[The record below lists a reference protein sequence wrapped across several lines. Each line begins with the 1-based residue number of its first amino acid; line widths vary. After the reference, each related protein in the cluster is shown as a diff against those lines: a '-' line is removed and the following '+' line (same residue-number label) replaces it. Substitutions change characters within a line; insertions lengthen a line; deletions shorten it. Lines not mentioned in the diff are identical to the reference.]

1 MSNSQGI
8 KLAASILSADY
19 ASLGEQVSEASKA
32 GIDYVHV
39 DIMDGHF
46 VPALTWGPGTV
57 EAIKKWT
64 NLPIDVH
71 MMVEEPENHIDSFV
85 RAGADIIT
93 VHQESAVHLHRIVA
107 QIKERGASAGVAIN
121 PGTPVSAI
129 EEVLHLLD
137 VVLVMTVNPG
147 FPGQK
152 FVPGIEHKIARVRAV
167 IDRVGG
173 GAMLEVDGGINS
185 STASLVVGSG
195 AKMLV
200 AGSAVFDHDG
210 GVFAAVRDLRESID
224 RV

>member
-1 MSNSQGI
+1 VSDSHGI

-19 ASLGEQVSEASKA
+19 ASLGEQVSEVSKA
-32 GIDYVHV
+32 GVDYIHV

-57 EAIKKWT
+57 EAIRKWT

-71 MMVEEPENHIDSFV
+71 MMVEKPENHIDSFV
-85 RAGADIIT
+85 QAGADIIT
-93 VHQESAVHLHRIVA
+93 VHQESAAHLHRIVA
-107 QIKERGASAGVAIN
+107 QIRDRGVSVGVAIN
-121 PGTPVSAI
+121 PGTPILAI

-152 FVPGIEHKIARVRAV
+152 FVSGIEHKVARAREI
-167 IDRVGG
+167 IDRTDSK
-173 GAMLEVDGGINS
+173 AMLEVDGGINP

-195 AKMLV
+195 ARMLV
-200 AGSAVFDHDG
+200 AGSAVFDHES
-210 GVFAAVRDLRESID
+210 GVFDAVHELRESIGGG
-224 RV
+224 

>member
-1 MSNSQGI
+1 
-8 KLAASILSADY
+8 
-19 ASLGEQVSEASKA
+19 
-32 GIDYVHV
+32 
-39 DIMDGHF
+39 
-46 VPALTWGPGTV
+46 
-57 EAIKKWT
+57 
-64 NLPIDVH
+64 
-71 MMVEEPENHIDSFV
+71 
-85 RAGADIIT
+85 
-93 VHQESAVHLHRIVA
+93 
-107 QIKERGASAGVAIN
+107 
-121 PGTPVSAI
+121 
-129 EEVLHLLD
+129 
-137 VVLVMTVNPG
+137 MTVNPG

-167 IDRVGG
+167 IDRVGC

>member
-1 MSNSQGI
+1 MSNSQSI

>member
-1 MSNSQGI
+1 VSNSHGI

-32 GIDYVHV
+32 GIDYIHV

-71 MMVEEPENHIDSFV
+71 MMVEKPENHIDSFV

-152 FVPGIEHKIARVRAV
+152 FVSGIEHKISRVREV
-167 IDRVGG
+167 IDRGGG

-210 GVFAAVRDLRESID
+210 GVFDAVRDLRESID

>member
-1 MSNSQGI
+1 MSDSHSI

-19 ASLGEQVSEASKA
+19 ASLGEQVSEVSKA
-32 GIDYVHV
+32 GIDYIHV

-57 EAIKKWT
+57 EAIRKWT

-71 MMVEEPENHIDSFV
+71 MMVEKPENHIDSFV
-85 RAGADIIT
+85 QAGADIIT
-93 VHQESAVHLHRIVA
+93 VHQESATHLHRIVA
-107 QIKERGASAGVAIN
+107 QIRESGVSVGVAIN
-121 PGTPVSAI
+121 PGTPILAI

-152 FVPGIEHKIARVRAV
+152 FVSGIEHKVARAREI
-167 IDRVGG
+167 IDRTDSK
-173 GAMLEVDGGINS
+173 AMLEVDGGINP

-195 AKMLV
+195 ARMLV
-200 AGSAVFDHDG
+200 AGSAVFDHEG
-210 GVFAAVRDLRESID
+210 GVFDAVHELRESMGGG
-224 RV
+224 

>member
-1 MSNSQGI
+1 MSNSHGI

-32 GIDYVHV
+32 GIDYIHV

-71 MMVEEPENHIDSFV
+71 MMVEKPENHIDSFV

-152 FVPGIEHKIARVRAV
+152 FVSGIEHKISRVREV
-167 IDRVGG
+167 IDRGGG

-210 GVFAAVRDLRESID
+210 GVFDAVRDLRESID